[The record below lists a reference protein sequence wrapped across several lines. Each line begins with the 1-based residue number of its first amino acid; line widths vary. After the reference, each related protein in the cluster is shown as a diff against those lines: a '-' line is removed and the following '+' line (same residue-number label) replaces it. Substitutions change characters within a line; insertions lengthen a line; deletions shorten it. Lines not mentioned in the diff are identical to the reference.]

1 MHACAL
7 NASAAGG
14 EELSRAALAEAAA
27 APPGVMGTLA
37 AITGMPAGPGF
48 DAFMQLVDAR
58 AQVCPLLGCSLCA
71 CMR

>member
-1 MHACAL
+1 M
-7 NASAAGG
+7 
-14 EELSRAALAEAAA
+14 AEAAA